1 MLSRRNLLK
10 SSVIAAAAGALPRA
24 VSAAPDYPAEAPTT
38 GDRVLAEADYA
49 VVETASGKVRGSSRN
64 GIFTFKGIPLRRIHR
79 RRGALPAAAEGH
91 ALDRRAQLAHLRR
104 GVPAARARRL
114 GPRRRSM
121 ALQLGRRPARRG
133 LPPRQHLVA
142 GPR

>member
-38 GDRVLAEADYA
+38 ADRVLAEADYA

-64 GIFTFKGIPLRRIHR
+64 GIFTFKGIPF
-79 RRGALPAAAEGH
+79 AASTAG
-91 ALDRRAQLAHLRR
+91 
-104 GVPAARARRL
+104 AARF
-114 GPRRRSM
+114 
-121 ALQLGRRPARRG
+121 
-133 LPPRQHLVA
+133 LPPQKPA
-142 GPR
+142 PWT